1 MANTKISA
9 LTSATT
15 PLAGTEVL
23 PIVQS
28 STTVKVATN
37 DLTVRNIRANATT
50 GILQVT
56 GPTAASTR
64 IMTVPDANFT
74 AARTDAAQTFTG
86 VQTFNGNIINGS
98 ATAPTFSGWRNATS
112 QSISNATYTKVQ
124 INAEEWDTAN
134 CFDSTTNY
142 RFTPTVAGYY
152 QVSGCVNYDPAAAG
166 KFFCIIYK
174 NGTAIKGGTSVP
186 FVATQYLT
194 AAVSALVYL
203 DGSTDY
209 IELYTY
215 QSSGGALTLYDS
227 QTFTFFQAALVRS
240 A

>member
-1 MANTKISA
+1 MANMRISA

-23 PIVQS
+23 PIVQL

-37 DLTVRNIRANATT
+37 DLTVRNVRANATT

-56 GPTAASTR
+56 GPAAASTR
-64 IMTVPDANFT
+64 VMTVPDANFT

-98 ATAPTFSGWRNATS
+98 ATAPTFSAYRGTSS

-124 INAEEWDTAN
+124 INTEEWDTAS

-152 QVSGCVNYDPAAAG
+152 QVSGSVNYDPAASG

-174 NGTAIKGGTSVP
+174 TGVAFKGGTGVP
-186 FVATQYLT
+186 FIATQYLS

-203 DGSTDY
+203 NGSTDY
-209 IELYTY
+209 VELYTY

>member
-1 MANTKISA
+1 MADTKISA

-37 DLTVRNIRANATT
+37 DLTVRNFRANATT

-56 GPTAASTR
+56 GPAAASTR

-86 VQTFNGNIINGS
+86 VQTFSGNIINGS
-98 ATAPTFSGWRNATS
+98 TTAPTFSAYRGTS
-112 QSISNATYTKVQ
+112 TQSISNATYTKVQ
-124 INAEEWDTAN
+124 INLEEWDTAN

-152 QVSGCVNYDPAAAG
+152 QVSGCVTYDPAASG
-166 KFFCIIYK
+166 KFFCSIYKNAAIYK
-174 NGTAIKGGTSVP
+174 NGTGVP
-186 FVATQYLT
+186 FVATQYLN
-194 AAVSALVYL
+194 ANVSALVYL
-203 DGSTDY
+203 NGSTDY

-215 QSSGGALTLYDS
+215 QSSGGALVMYDS
-227 QTFTFFQAALVRS
+227 QTSTFFQAALVRS

>member
-98 ATAPTFSGWRNATS
+98 ATAPTFSAYRNATS

-152 QVSGCVNYDPAAAG
+152 QVSGAVNYDPATTG
-166 KFFCIIYK
+166 KFFCTIYK
-174 NGTAIKGGTSVP
+174 NGANFKSGTAVP
-186 FVATQYLT
+186 FIATQYLG
-194 AAVSALVYL
+194 AALSALVYL

>member
-1 MANTKISA
+1 MADTKISA
-9 LTSATT
+9 LSSATT
-15 PLAGTEVL
+15 PLAGTEVV

-28 STTVKVATN
+28 GATVKTPV
-37 DLTVRNIRANATT
+37 
-50 GILQVT
+50 
-56 GPTAASTR
+56 
-64 IMTVPDANFT
+64 
-74 AARTDAAQTFTG
+74 
-86 VQTFNGNIINGS
+86 S
-98 ATAPTFSGWRNATS
+98 AFMGYGPTFSAYRGASS

-124 INAEEWDTAN
+124 INTEEWDTAS
-134 CFDSTTNY
+134 CFDPTTNF
-142 RFTPTVAGYY
+142 RFTPTLAGYY
-152 QVSGCVNYDPAAAG
+152 QVSGNVNYDPAATG

-174 NGTAIKGGTSVP
+174 NGTAIKGGTGVP